1 MEKDIKKPQIRF
13 QGFTEEWE
21 QHKLGD
27 YCEMYNGDRSS
38 KYPNASDMVDDG
50 IPFINAGDL
59 ENGSVNLKTANNITR
74 EKYNQLCGAKLQIGD
89 IVYCLRGTL
98 GKNAFIDNFE
108 EGTIASSLV
117 AIRPKNID
125 GRYLYYILNSDIEYR
140 QRIVH
145 DEGAAQ
151 PNLSAK
157 SVSEFEIPIL
167 SIGEQKKISE
177 YFTKFDHLI
186 SFHQRKYDSLVKV
199 KKSMLEKMFPRSGD
213 KKPEIRFVGFTD
225 DWEQRKLKEVFISLQ
240 NNTLSRA
247 ELSDKEGIAK
257 NVHYGDIL
265 IKFGE
270 CLDIKKYTLP
280 LIKEES
286 IIVKYKSS
294 FLQNGDIIVADT
306 AEDETVGK
314 CSEIEGLE
322 DEIVLSGLHTIA
334 YRPMFRFA
342 SGYLGYYMNSNL
354 YHNQLLSL
362 IQGIKVSSISK
373 SAMQDTIIMYPKLI
387 DEQAKIGEFFKQLD
401 NLISLHQ
408 CKLNLL
414 KNMKKAMLEKMFV

>member
-1 MEKDIKKPQIRF
+1 MEKKNVPKIRFPGFTEPWEQRKLSEITTTIETGKSKFQSKDSGLYEILGSTSVIGYDDSYDYEGDFLLTARVGANAGNLYKYSGKVKISDNTVFIQCDNINFIYYLLMKSDIKKLSFGTGQPLVKAS
-13 QGFTEEWE
+13 ELKE
-21 QHKLGD
+21 QNLLIPT
-27 YCEMYNGDRSS
+27 S
-38 KYPNASDMVDDG
+38 KDERIKIG
-50 IPFINAGDL
+50 IFFEKIDNLISLHHRKL
-59 ENGSVNLKTANNITR
+59 ENLK
-74 EKYNQLCGAKLQIGD
+74 K
-89 IVYCLRGTL
+89 
-98 GKNAFIDNFE
+98 
-108 EGTIASSLV
+108 
-117 AIRPKNID
+117 
-125 GRYLYYILNSDIEYR
+125 
-140 QRIVH
+140 
-145 DEGAAQ
+145 
-151 PNLSAK
+151 
-157 SVSEFEIPIL
+157 
-167 SIGEQKKISE
+167 QKKG
-177 YFTKFDHLI
+177 LL
-186 SFHQRKYDSLVKV
+186 Q
-199 KKSMLEKMFPRSGD
+199 KMFPEKG
-213 KKPEIRFVGFTD
+213 KKVPEMRFPEFTN

-408 CKLNLL
+408 RKLEHLQ
-414 KNMKKAMLEKMFV
+414 KQKKALLQQMFV

>member
-1 MEKDIKKPQIRF
+1 MEKKNVPKIRF
-13 QGFTEEWE
+13 PGFTE
-21 QHKLGD
+21 
-27 YCEMYNGDRSS
+27 
-38 KYPNASDMVDDG
+38 P
-50 IPFINAGDL
+50 
-59 ENGSVNLKTANNITR
+59 
-74 EKYNQLCGAKLQIGD
+74 
-89 IVYCLRGTL
+89 
-98 GKNAFIDNFE
+98 
-108 EGTIASSLV
+108 
-117 AIRPKNID
+117 
-125 GRYLYYILNSDIEYR
+125 
-140 QRIVH
+140 
-145 DEGAAQ
+145 
-151 PNLSAK
+151 
-157 SVSEFEIPIL
+157 
-167 SIGEQKKISE
+167 
-177 YFTKFDHLI
+177 
-186 SFHQRKYDSLVKV
+186 
-199 KKSMLEKMFPRSGD
+199 
-213 KKPEIRFVGFTD
+213 
-225 DWEQRKLKEVFISLQ
+225 WEQRKLKEVFISLQ

-354 YHNQLLSL
+354 YHNQLLPL

-401 NLISLHQ
+401 NLISLHHRKLENLKKQ
-408 CKLNLL
+408 KKGLLQKMFPEKGKKFRRCVFLNLPTTGNSVSYL
-414 KNMKKAMLEKMFV
+414 K

>member
-1 MEKDIKKPQIRF
+1 MEKKNVPKIRF
-13 QGFTEEWE
+13 PGFTE
-21 QHKLGD
+21 
-27 YCEMYNGDRSS
+27 
-38 KYPNASDMVDDG
+38 P
-50 IPFINAGDL
+50 
-59 ENGSVNLKTANNITR
+59 
-74 EKYNQLCGAKLQIGD
+74 
-89 IVYCLRGTL
+89 
-98 GKNAFIDNFE
+98 
-108 EGTIASSLV
+108 
-117 AIRPKNID
+117 
-125 GRYLYYILNSDIEYR
+125 
-140 QRIVH
+140 
-145 DEGAAQ
+145 
-151 PNLSAK
+151 
-157 SVSEFEIPIL
+157 
-167 SIGEQKKISE
+167 
-177 YFTKFDHLI
+177 
-186 SFHQRKYDSLVKV
+186 
-199 KKSMLEKMFPRSGD
+199 
-213 KKPEIRFVGFTD
+213 
-225 DWEQRKLKEVFISLQ
+225 WEQRKLKEVFISLQ

-401 NLISLHQ
+401 NLISLHHRKLENLKKQKKGLLQKMFPEKGKKVPEMRFPEFTNDWEQRKLSEITTTIETGKSKFQSKDSGLYEILGSTSVIGYDDSYDYEGDFLLTARVGANAGNLYKYSGKVKISDNTVFIQ
-408 CKLNLL
+408 CDNINFIYYLLMKSDIKKLSFGTGQPLVKASELKEQNLL
-414 KNMKKAMLEKMFV
+414 IPTSKDERIKIGIFFEKIDNLISLYQRKLEHLQKQKKALLQQMFV

>member
-199 KKSMLEKMFPRSGD
+199 KKSMLEKMFPRSGA

-225 DWEQRKLKEVFISLQ
+225 DWEQRKLGDVLDDLYNGQTPSRFRDDYWNGEISW
-240 NNTLSRA
+240 LSSG
-247 ELSDKEGIAK
+247 ELNRGIVNFSLEKITKEGKESANLRVVPKGTFVMSITGLEAVGTRGNCAILGFDTTINQSCMALYPK
-257 NVHYGDIL
+257 KDKLTSEFLFQWYRMVGEHYGVRFTQGTKQQSYNAEI
-265 IKFGE
+265 IKDLNI
-270 CLDIKKYTLP
+270 CL
-280 LIKEES
+280 
-286 IIVKYKSS
+286 
-294 FLQNGDIIVADT
+294 
-306 AEDETVGK
+306 
-314 CSEIEGLE
+314 
-322 DEIVLSGLHTIA
+322 
-334 YRPMFRFA
+334 
-342 SGYLGYYMNSNL
+342 
-354 YHNQLLSL
+354 
-362 IQGIKVSSISK
+362 
-373 SAMQDTIIMYPKLI
+373 PKI
-387 DEQAKIGEFFKQLD
+387 DEQNKITTF
-401 NLISLHQ
+401 
-408 CKLNLL
+408 L
-414 KNMKKAMLEKMFV
+414 KK

>member
-1 MEKDIKKPQIRF
+1 MNKNNVPKIRF
-13 QGFTEEWE
+13 PGFTEPWE
-21 QHKLGD
+21 QRKLGD
-27 YCEMYNGDRSS
+27 ILTC
-38 KYPNASDMVDDG
+38 
-50 IPFINAGDL
+50 IPFKQYLKSPEQDGKFEIIQQGNEPIIGYANGNPCNDFKDTVVFGDHTL
-59 ENGSVNLKTANNITR
+59 SLYKPKEPFFVATDGVRIIKGLNSMNGNYLNVLL
-74 EKYNQLCGAKLQIGD
+74 EKYKPQS
-89 IVYCLRGTL
+89 
-98 GKNAFIDNFE
+98 
-108 EGTIASSLV
+108 EGY
-117 AIRPKNID
+117 K
-125 GRYLYYILNSDIEYR
+125 RYFSILSDKQCYITNN
-140 QRIVH
+140 H
-145 DEGAAQ
+145 DEQIKIGKYFEAFD
-151 PNLSAK
+151 NLISLNQRK
-157 SVSEFEIPIL
+157 LEHL
-167 SIGEQKKISE
+167 QKQKKG
-177 YFTKFDHLI
+177 LL
-186 SFHQRKYDSLVKV
+186 Q
-199 KKSMLEKMFPRSGD
+199 KMFPKAGA
-213 KKPEIRFVGFTD
+213 KVPEIRFPEFTS

-280 LIKEES
+280 LITEES

-314 CSEIEGLE
+314 CSEIVGLE

-354 YHNQLLSL
+354 YHNQLLPL

-387 DEQAKIGEFFKQLD
+387 DEQAKIGELFKQLD
-401 NLISLHQ
+401 NLITLHQ
-408 CKLNLL
+408 RKLEHLQ
-414 KNMKKAMLEKMFV
+414 KQKKALLQQMFI

>member
-1 MEKDIKKPQIRF
+1 MEKKNVPKIRF
-13 QGFTEEWE
+13 PGFTE
-21 QHKLGD
+21 
-27 YCEMYNGDRSS
+27 
-38 KYPNASDMVDDG
+38 P
-50 IPFINAGDL
+50 
-59 ENGSVNLKTANNITR
+59 
-74 EKYNQLCGAKLQIGD
+74 
-89 IVYCLRGTL
+89 
-98 GKNAFIDNFE
+98 
-108 EGTIASSLV
+108 
-117 AIRPKNID
+117 
-125 GRYLYYILNSDIEYR
+125 
-140 QRIVH
+140 
-145 DEGAAQ
+145 
-151 PNLSAK
+151 
-157 SVSEFEIPIL
+157 
-167 SIGEQKKISE
+167 
-177 YFTKFDHLI
+177 
-186 SFHQRKYDSLVKV
+186 
-199 KKSMLEKMFPRSGD
+199 
-213 KKPEIRFVGFTD
+213 
-225 DWEQRKLKEVFISLQ
+225 WEQRKLKEVFISLQ

-354 YHNQLLSL
+354 YHNQLLPL

-401 NLISLHQ
+401 NLISLHHRKLENLKKQKKGLLQKMFPEKGKKVPEMRFPEFTNDWEQRKLSEITTTIETGKSKFQSKDSGLYEILGSTSVIGYDDSYDYEGDFLLTARVGANAGNLYKYSGKVKISDNTVFIQ
-408 CKLNLL
+408 CDNINFIYYLLMKSDIKKLSFGTGQPLVKASELKEQNLL
-414 KNMKKAMLEKMFV
+414 IPTSKDERIKIGIFFEKIDNLISLYQRKLEHLQKQKKALLQQMFV

>member
-199 KKSMLEKMFPRSGD
+199 KKSMLEKMFPRSGA

-225 DWEQRKLKEVFISLQ
+225 DWEQRKIGEWGSFYYGHSCPKWSITEDA
-240 NNTLSRA
+240 NTPCIRYG
-247 ELSDKEGIAK
+247 EL
-257 NVHYGDIL
+257 YT
-265 IKFGE
+265 KFGAKIDKVFSYTNMPTDKLRFSKGTE
-270 CLDIKKYTLP
+270 VLIPRVGEDPMDYNHCAWLSMPDIAIGEMISVFNTEQNPLFTATMFNATLQ
-280 LIKEES
+280 KEFAHR
-286 IIVKYKSS
+286 V
-294 FLQNGDIIVADT
+294 
-306 AEDETVGK
+306 
-314 CSEIEGLE
+314 EGGS
-322 DEIVLSGLHTIA
+322 VT
-334 YRPMFRFA
+334 
-342 SGYLGYYMNSNL
+342 NL
-354 YHNQLLSL
+354 YFEKLKNIDVLYPSL
-362 IQGIKVSSISK
+362 
-373 SAMQDTIIMYPKLI
+373 
-387 DEQAKIGEFFKQLD
+387 DEQEKIATFFEKID
-401 NLISLHQ
+401 NLITLHQ
-408 CKLNLL
+408 RKLNLL
-414 KNMKKAMLEKMFV
+414 KNIKKAMLEKMFV

>member
-74 EKYNQLCGAKLQIGD
+74 EKYNQLGGAKLQIGD

-157 SVSEFEIPIL
+157 SVSEFEIPIP
-167 SIGEQKKISE
+167 SIGEQKKISA

-186 SFHQRKYDSLVKV
+186 YFHQRKYDSLVKV
-199 KKSMLEKMFPRSGD
+199 KKSMLEKMFPRRGA
-213 KKPEIRFVGFTD
+213 KKPEIRFAGFTD
-225 DWEQRKLKEVFISLQ
+225 DWEQRKLGEIMDEVTDYVAAGSFADL
-240 NNTLSRA
+240 
-247 ELSDKEGIAK
+247 AK
-257 NVHYGDIL
+257 NVQYMSKPDYAQLVRTIDLKHNFSNGSFIYVNKNAFDFLWRVNLNNECIIL
-265 IKFGE
+265 PNIGANIGEVYYIDPNVLPYQNNVLGPNAIYLKPKSNTKFIYS
-270 CLDIKKYTLP
+270 LFQT
-280 LIKEES
+280 KEFQCKLS
-286 IIVKYKSS
+286 IIIASS
-294 FLQNGDIIVADT
+294 GQPKFNKTEL
-306 AEDETVGK
+306 K
-314 CSEIEGLE
+314 
-322 DEIVLSGLHTIA
+322 EIVFSV
-334 YRPMFRFA
+334 PSFE
-342 SGYLGYYMNSNL
+342 
-354 YHNQLLSL
+354 
-362 IQGIKVSSISK
+362 
-373 SAMQDTIIMYPKLI
+373 
-387 DEQAKIGEFFKQLD
+387 EQKQIGNFFKKFD

-408 CKLNLL
+408 RKLNLL
-414 KNMKKAMLEKMFV
+414 KNIKKAMLEKMFV

>member
-1 MEKDIKKPQIRF
+1 MNKNNVPKIRF
-13 QGFTEEWE
+13 PGFTEPWE
-21 QHKLGD
+21 QRKLGD
-27 YCEMYNGDRSS
+27 ILTC
-38 KYPNASDMVDDG
+38 
-50 IPFINAGDL
+50 IPFKQYLKSPEQDGKFEIIQQGNEPIIGYANGNPCNDFKDTVVFGDHTL
-59 ENGSVNLKTANNITR
+59 SLYKPKEPFFVATDGVRIIKGLNSMNGNYLNVLL
-74 EKYNQLCGAKLQIGD
+74 EKYKPQS
-89 IVYCLRGTL
+89 
-98 GKNAFIDNFE
+98 
-108 EGTIASSLV
+108 EGY
-117 AIRPKNID
+117 K
-125 GRYLYYILNSDIEYR
+125 RYFSILSDKQCYITNN
-140 QRIVH
+140 H
-145 DEGAAQ
+145 DEQIKIGKYFEAFD
-151 PNLSAK
+151 NLISLNQRK
-157 SVSEFEIPIL
+157 LEHL
-167 SIGEQKKISE
+167 QKQKKG
-177 YFTKFDHLI
+177 LL
-186 SFHQRKYDSLVKV
+186 Q
-199 KKSMLEKMFPRSGD
+199 KMFPKAGA
-213 KKPEIRFVGFTD
+213 KVPEIRFPEFTS

-342 SGYLGYYMNSNL
+342 SGYLGYYMNSN
-354 YHNQLLSL
+354 
-362 IQGIKVSSISK
+362 
-373 SAMQDTIIMYPKLI
+373 
-387 DEQAKIGEFFKQLD
+387 
-401 NLISLHQ
+401 
-408 CKLNLL
+408 
-414 KNMKKAMLEKMFV
+414 

>member
-225 DWEQRKLKEVFISLQ
+225 DWEQRKLSELATIHARIGWQNLRTSEFLDNGDYMLITGTDFKDGAINYSTCHYVEKERYDQDKHIQ
-240 NNTLSRA
+240 INNGS
-247 ELSDKEGIAK
+247 
-257 NVHYGDIL
+257 IL
-265 IKFGE
+265 ITKDGTLGKVAYVQGLTMPATLNAGIFNVQIRNENEVDGKYLFQYLKAPYLMNYVSQKATGGTIKHLNQNIL
-270 CLDIKKYTLP
+270 LDFP
-280 LIKEES
+280 
-286 IIVKYKSS
+286 
-294 FLQNGDIIVADT
+294 
-306 AEDETVGK
+306 
-314 CSEIEGLE
+314 
-322 DEIVLSGLHTIA
+322 IVL
-334 YRPMFRFA
+334 PNKF
-342 SGYLGYYMNSNL
+342 
-354 YHNQLLSL
+354 
-362 IQGIKVSSISK
+362 
-373 SAMQDTIIMYPKLI
+373 
-387 DEQAKIGEFFKQLD
+387 EQVKIGTFFEKLD

>member
-1 MEKDIKKPQIRF
+1 MHLSNIYFSK
-13 QGFTEEWE
+13 FT
-21 QHKLGD
+21 
-27 YCEMYNGDRSS
+27 
-38 KYPNASDMVDDG
+38 
-50 IPFINAGDL
+50 
-59 ENGSVNLKTANNITR
+59 
-74 EKYNQLCGAKLQIGD
+74 
-89 IVYCLRGTL
+89 
-98 GKNAFIDNFE
+98 
-108 EGTIASSLV
+108 
-117 AIRPKNID
+117 
-125 GRYLYYILNSDIEYR
+125 YY
-140 QRIVH
+140 
-145 DEGAAQ
+145 
-151 PNLSAK
+151 
-157 SVSEFEIPIL
+157 
-167 SIGEQKKISE
+167 
-177 YFTKFDHLI
+177 
-186 SFHQRKYDSLVKV
+186 
-199 KKSMLEKMFPRSGD
+199 
-213 KKPEIRFVGFTD
+213 
-225 DWEQRKLKEVFISLQ
+225 WEQRKLKEVFISLQ

-401 NLISLHQ
+401 NLISLHHRKLENLKKQKKGLLQKMFPEKGKKVPEMRFPEFTNDWEQRKLSEITTTIETGKSKFQSKDSGLYEILGSTSVIGYDDSYDYEGDFLLTARVGANAGNLYKYSGKVKISDNTVFIQ
-408 CKLNLL
+408 CDNINFIYYLLMKSDIKKLSFGTGQPLVKASELKEQNLL
-414 KNMKKAMLEKMFV
+414 IPTSKDERIKIGIFFEKIDNLISLYQRKLEHLQKQKKALLQQMFV

>member
-1 MEKDIKKPQIRF
+1 M
-13 QGFTEEWE
+13 
-21 QHKLGD
+21 
-27 YCEMYNGDRSS
+27 
-38 KYPNASDMVDDG
+38 
-50 IPFINAGDL
+50 
-59 ENGSVNLKTANNITR
+59 
-74 EKYNQLCGAKLQIGD
+74 
-89 IVYCLRGTL
+89 
-98 GKNAFIDNFE
+98 
-108 EGTIASSLV
+108 
-117 AIRPKNID
+117 
-125 GRYLYYILNSDIEYR
+125 
-140 QRIVH
+140 
-145 DEGAAQ
+145 
-151 PNLSAK
+151 
-157 SVSEFEIPIL
+157 
-167 SIGEQKKISE
+167 
-177 YFTKFDHLI
+177 
-186 SFHQRKYDSLVKV
+186 
-199 KKSMLEKMFPRSGD
+199 
-213 KKPEIRFVGFTD
+213 
-225 DWEQRKLKEVFISLQ
+225 Q

-401 NLISLHQ
+401 NLISLHHRKLENLKKQKKGLLQKMFPEKGKKVPEMRFPEFTNDWEQRKLSEITTTIETGKSKFQSKDSGLYEILGSTSVIGYDDSYDYEGDFLLTARVGANAGNLYKYSGKVKISDNTVFIQ
-408 CKLNLL
+408 CDNINFIYYLLMKSDIKKLSFGTGQPLVKASELKEQNLL
-414 KNMKKAMLEKMFV
+414 IPTSKDERIKIGIFFEKIDNLISLYQRKLEHLQKQKKALLQQMFV

>member
-1 MEKDIKKPQIRF
+1 MHLSNIYFSK
-13 QGFTEEWE
+13 FT
-21 QHKLGD
+21 
-27 YCEMYNGDRSS
+27 
-38 KYPNASDMVDDG
+38 
-50 IPFINAGDL
+50 
-59 ENGSVNLKTANNITR
+59 
-74 EKYNQLCGAKLQIGD
+74 
-89 IVYCLRGTL
+89 
-98 GKNAFIDNFE
+98 
-108 EGTIASSLV
+108 
-117 AIRPKNID
+117 
-125 GRYLYYILNSDIEYR
+125 YY
-140 QRIVH
+140 
-145 DEGAAQ
+145 
-151 PNLSAK
+151 
-157 SVSEFEIPIL
+157 
-167 SIGEQKKISE
+167 
-177 YFTKFDHLI
+177 
-186 SFHQRKYDSLVKV
+186 
-199 KKSMLEKMFPRSGD
+199 
-213 KKPEIRFVGFTD
+213 
-225 DWEQRKLKEVFISLQ
+225 WEQRKLKEVFISLQ

-354 YHNQLLSL
+354 YHNQLLPL

-401 NLISLHQ
+401 NLISLHHRKLENLKKQKKGLLQKMFPEKGKKVPEMRFPEFTNDWEQRKLSEITTTIETGKSKFQSKDSGLYEILGSTSVIGYDDSYDYEGDFLLTARVGANAGNLYKYSGKVKISDNTVFIQ
-408 CKLNLL
+408 CDNINFIYYLLMKSDIKKLSFGTGQPLVKASELKEQNLL
-414 KNMKKAMLEKMFV
+414 IPTSKDERIKIGIFFEKIDNLISLYQRKLEHLQKQKKALLQQMFV